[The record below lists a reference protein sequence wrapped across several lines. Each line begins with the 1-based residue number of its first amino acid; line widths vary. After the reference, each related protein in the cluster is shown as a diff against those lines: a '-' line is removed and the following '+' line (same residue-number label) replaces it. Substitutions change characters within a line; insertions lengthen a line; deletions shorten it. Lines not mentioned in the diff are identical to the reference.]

1 MARPLLELQACSALS
16 GQAFLISTFEVAH
29 DCCPAAC
36 PGDDTNGRALAI
48 PTGMGRLST
57 SLQSSSSPGLIKTN
71 CQNCAVWTCGAI
83 RPGLSCNYRADE
95 KSWRARC
102 FGLEENTTLMTHAI
116 SKLRKAAQ
124 PPLSYRGAA
133 PDSDRAKKP
142 PLSEPAASGQE
153 LNPGDRVEGLGDF
166 GKPTGELGTVQQAN
180 EDDAI
185 VKWDDDGRMRVH
197 QPSLKKV

>member
-1 MARPLLELQACSALS
+1 
-16 GQAFLISTFEVAH
+16 
-29 DCCPAAC
+29 
-36 PGDDTNGRALAI
+36 
-48 PTGMGRLST
+48 
-57 SLQSSSSPGLIKTN
+57 
-71 CQNCAVWTCGAI
+71 
-83 RPGLSCNYRADE
+83 
-95 KSWRARC
+95 
-102 FGLEENTTLMTHAI
+102 MTHAI